1 MPQSSK
7 ALLQDVH
14 DSIKLGQD
22 DSKVVS
28 TIFDAFI
35 RGTIRNTFIDIMADE
50 VSALCGAA
58 YDRSAKGA
66 CRRAGSALSALETSG
81 GLEFVDSRMALNA
94 KSILIPTKRLK
105 AYKLSRFEKRSS
117 RPNQTGTPSREVQEG
132 IDWNKGASSSEVS
145 RVWAKEGAKRL
156 LELKNRRF
164 DDQR

>member
-1 MPQSSK
+1 
-7 ALLQDVH
+7 
-14 DSIKLGQD
+14 
-22 DSKVVS
+22 VVS